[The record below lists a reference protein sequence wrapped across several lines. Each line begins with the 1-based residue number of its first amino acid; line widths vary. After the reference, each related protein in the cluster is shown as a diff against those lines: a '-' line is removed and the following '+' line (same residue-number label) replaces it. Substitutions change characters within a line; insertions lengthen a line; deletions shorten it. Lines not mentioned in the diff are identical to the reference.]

1 MTGKIFIYGVPGV
14 GKTYFSKVLGKHLN
28 MPTIEM
34 DRLKRKVRKG
44 KSKNKSPFLYL
55 GTCKAYQKF
64 GDLSDKNTVKGLL
77 AVRLALKKAVA
88 DEVKK
93 HRSAVFEGA
102 FLDPHLLTQLGKPIL
117 LIASDEKRHRKQF
130 LHHIDR
136 LLDLKGNEFKS
147 ARLVQEYLIKEAE
160 KLNIQIVDNQT
171 SVENYTF

>member
-28 MPTIEM
+28 MPIIEM

-64 GDLSDKNTVKGLL
+64 GDLNDKNVVKGLL
-77 AVRLALKKAVA
+77 AVRSAFRKAVT

-93 HRSAVFEGA
+93 YSAAIFEGA
-102 FLDPHLLTQLGKPIL
+102 FLDPQPLKQLGRPIL
-117 LIASDEKRHRKQF
+117 LTATNEKVHRKQF

-147 ARLVQEYLIKEAE
+147 ARMVQEYLIKEAE

-171 SVENYTF
+171 SV